1 MSYWAERVVRS
12 QEKLTSKSIRKAQAQ
27 LRKYYKTT
35 MIGVLDEFEKTYNK
49 LLLSMD
55 EGKEPTPADLYKL
68 DKYWQMQGQLA
79 AELKKLGDLEA
90 AMLSKSFETHFFE
103 VYYSF
108 GIPGEQAYNTI
119 SVEGARQMI
128 NAIWC
133 ADGKAWSN
141 RVWDN
146 VAALKEQ
153 LNEGLIE
160 CVVSGKKPT
169 ELKQKLMERFGVSL
183 SRADTLIRTEMAHIQ
198 TQAAKQRYEDYGLEE
213 YEILGNDDDSCGN
226 HGVDCHELNG
236 KRFLYAQMVAGKNAP
251 PFHPNCKCCIVP
263 VVDVE

>member
-35 MIGVLDEFEKTYNK
+35 MIGVLDDFEKTYNK

-108 GIPGEQAYNTI
+108 GIPGA
-119 SVEGARQMI
+119 
-128 NAIWC
+128 
-133 ADGKAWSN
+133 KACTGSHVPQN
-141 RVWDN
+141 
-146 VAALKEQ
+146 
-153 LNEGLIE
+153 
-160 CVVSGKKPT
+160 S
-169 ELKQKLMERFGVSL
+169 
-183 SRADTLIRTEMAHIQ
+183 DT
-198 TQAAKQRYEDYGLEE
+198 D
-213 YEILGNDDDSCGN
+213 
-226 HGVDCHELNG
+226 
-236 KRFLYAQMVAGKNAP
+236 
-251 PFHPNCKCCIVP
+251 P
-263 VVDVE
+263 VRRPDR